1 MINKKIITL
10 TLSLESLGLYQ
21 YSAQLKKIAGEYTPG
36 RIFYIQM
43 GTKETNYKD
52 FGDSFK
58 LGESSPQD
66 VKNLIEKVKKAIQE
80 NKLEEFG
87 YKERHV
93 EEPYQLTLIGDKI
106 KLPWQVTQDEAA
118 IQFFESNFPDLFDLD
133 VDKTRNWLYENIR
146 WPEIRDPSSRSS
158 QHMFDLLTDE
168 VEDLIKEG
176 KNQAYIQDF
185 INGYYAA
192 LEESTYDTKADF
204 SAKSKA
210 WQHGYNARKRAS
222 FSGDV
227 MRGDALY
234 QAENLGVP
242 SFNSDL
248 QEQSE
253 RGLSPD
259 IMEGDRYMGSEQKDF
274 DQAVGE
280 WFLTHGNLDGIIFDK
295 IEEAKQY
302 AESKS
307 RETGANQNLRFNYQ
321 TESGTTNILTLA
333 SSQATSLINEIK
345 NNFAMMEAERERVAG
360 REPNQREKI
369 LVGKVINK
377 IIDQMSTLI
386 TKQAES
392 DLTFRAISS
401 EVTKKKKESEDFKNL
416 LETTEGLSD
425 QIKDYFSNQI
435 KNKEKEILELEA
447 NKNIVGQ
454 TINNFDSLLSDYQ
467 QRKLIS

>member
-1 MINKKIITL
+1 
-10 TLSLESLGLYQ
+10 
-21 YSAQLKKIAGEYTPG
+21 
-36 RIFYIQM
+36 
-43 GTKETNYKD
+43 
-52 FGDSFK
+52 
-58 LGESSPQD
+58 
-66 VKNLIEKVKKAIQE
+66 
-80 NKLEEFG
+80 
-87 YKERHV
+87 
-93 EEPYQLTLIGDKI
+93 
-106 KLPWQVTQDEAA
+106 
-118 IQFFESNFPDLFDLD
+118 
-133 VDKTRNWLYENIR
+133 
-146 WPEIRDPSSRSS
+146 
-158 QHMFDLLTDE
+158 
-168 VEDLIKEG
+168 
-176 KNQAYIQDF
+176 
-185 INGYYAA
+185 
-192 LEESTYDTKADF
+192 
-204 SAKSKA
+204 
-210 WQHGYNARKRAS
+210 
-222 FSGDV
+222 
-227 MRGDALY
+227 
-234 QAENLGVP
+234 
-242 SFNSDL
+242 
-248 QEQSE
+248 
-253 RGLSPD
+253 
-259 IMEGDRYMGSEQKDF
+259 MGSEQKDF